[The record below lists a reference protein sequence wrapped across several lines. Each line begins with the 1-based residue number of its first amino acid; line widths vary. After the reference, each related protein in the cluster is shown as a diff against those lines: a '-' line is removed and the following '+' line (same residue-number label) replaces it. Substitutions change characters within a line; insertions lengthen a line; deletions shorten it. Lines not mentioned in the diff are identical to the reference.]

1 MMHLS
6 PEQVERFDRDGV
18 VFPLTALSE
27 EEAGDIAAEIE
38 HAERSEGQSGS
49 TLFLNGHLTHEWML
63 NLTTKPEILDAVEDL
78 IGPSF
83 FCWKTQLW
91 IKEAQSGSY
100 VGWHQ
105 DAAYWG
111 LDPPDSVNVWIA
123 LTDCTPKHGQTITQL
138 DGVGAESDRV
148 LAGVLAPGEYSLH
161 HLCTAHGGGPNEAAT
176 RRIGFNATYCAGHV
190 TSVHPGGA
198 FGMPCRGN
206 DFPNHAMQAEAGWSA
221 EAAPD
226 ALEVARSAKMLGLS
240 ESIMRDADFE
250 RFQEVSEQRVG
261 RNIPPHVP
269 IPTDGAQTSLAGSL
283 LSSRQR
289 VKGS

>member
-1 MMHLS
+1 M
-6 PEQVERFDRDGV
+6 
-18 VFPLTALSE
+18 
-27 EEAGDIAAEIE
+27 E
-38 HAERSEGQSGS
+38 HADVYDPAN
-49 TLFLNGHLTHEWML
+49 LLTR
-63 NLTTKPEILDAVEDL
+63 
-78 IGPSF
+78 
-83 FCWKTQLW
+83 
-91 IKEAQSGSY
+91 
-100 VGWHQ
+100 
-105 DAAYWG
+105 
-111 LDPPDSVNVWIA
+111 
-123 LTDCTPKHGQTITQL
+123 GQTITQL